1 MTMRKKTAQQ
11 RDTCVDKESTD
22 KHKKITYRMDAA
34 GKLFHTVTSPK
45 IPCVYRLWAT
55 MKHEVRREA
64 LQKALEN
71 ILPRFPY
78 YQVMVAKGFIW
89 NKWRKVNQIPKVRP
103 ELEYPCQ
110 FIPLRDKNT
119 FPYRIISNRNQIII
133 EFNHSLTDGT
143 GALIFLKSLVAEYLS
158 LSGLIVSDWG
168 DLFRTGQD
176 FDSEETE
183 YAYRKNFKIGIP
195 KLPKIYKAFHLPH
208 ERMKIGVSY
217 VTNGKVNVH
226 DVLALSKKYKVTF
239 TELLTAVYID
249 TLQEIM
255 FEISANK
262 KRKNIKPIRIMV
274 PINVRNILPSKTMR
288 NFTTFLGPG
297 VDPRLGKYSF
307 KEIIEHV
314 HHFKNMQLNEKY
326 QIQQISFYVSIE
338 INPFV
343 GIIPNFIKRMFI
355 RPLYK
360 QMGESLFSAF
370 LTNLGQAKMPE
381 DFINEIIDFQVL
393 PMYHPYFKSGCG
405 LLTTHDSLN
414 INFVR
419 NIKENI
425 VEEKFFDKLKE
436 LGLEVQ
442 VTELF
447 T

>member
-1 MTMRKKTAQQ
+1 MTKKDETLHQ
-11 RDTCVDKESTD
+11 RDFCMQLDST
-22 KHKKITYRMDAA
+22 KKRKKITCRMDAA

-45 IPCVYRLWAT
+45 IPCVYRLWVT
-55 MKHEVRREA
+55 MKHVVRREA

-71 ILPRFPY
+71 IMPRFPY

-89 NKWRKVNQIPKVRP
+89 NKWKKVNQIPKVRP

-110 FIPLRDKNT
+110 YIPIRDRNT
-119 FPYRIISNRNQIII
+119 FPYRIINNQNQIII

-143 GALIFLKSLVAEYLS
+143 GALIFLKSLVAEYLT
-158 LSGLIVSDWG
+158 LSGITVEDWG
-168 DLFRTGQD
+168 DIFRPDQKPKP
-176 FDSEETE
+176 EEME

-195 KLPKIYKAFHLPH
+195 KLPKIYKAYHIPFV
-208 ERMKIGVSY
+208 RMKTGISY
-217 VTNGKVNVH
+217 VTNGKMDVR
-226 DVLALSKKYKVTF
+226 DVLTLSRKHKVTL

-255 FEISANK
+255 FETPS
-262 KRKNIKPIRIMV
+262 KRRKIRPIRIMV
-274 PINVRNILPSKTMR
+274 PINVRNLLPSKTMR

-297 VDPRLGKYSF
+297 VDPRLGRFSF
-307 KEIIEHV
+307 EEIIAQV
-314 HHFKNMQLNEKY
+314 HHFKNMQVNEKY
-326 QIQQISFYVSIE
+326 QTQQISFYVSIE

-360 QMGESLFSAF
+360 QMGESLFSSF
-370 LTNLGQAKMPE
+370 LTNLGQTKMPKE
-381 DFINEIIDFQVL
+381 FNDEIIDFQVL
-393 PMYHPYFKSGCG
+393 PMYHPYFKSGLG
-405 LLTTHDSLN
+405 LLTTNNFLN

-425 VEEKFFDKLKE
+425 VEEKFFNKLRE

-442 VTELF
+442 ITELF
-447 T
+447 PR

>member
-1 MTMRKKTAQQ
+1 MTKKKGMEHQKNLCMDFVTNDKRKKVI
-11 RDTCVDKESTD
+11 C
-22 KHKKITYRMDAA
+22 RMDAA

-55 MKHEVRREA
+55 LKHEVRREA

-71 ILPRFPY
+71 IMPRFPY

-89 NKWRKVNQIPKVRP
+89 NKWRKVKQIPRVRP

-110 FIPLRDKNT
+110 YIPIREKNT
-119 FPYRIISNRNQIII
+119 FPYRIINNSNQIII

-158 LSGLIVSDWG
+158 LSGLTVTDWG
-168 DLFRTGQD
+168 DIFRPEQKVD
-176 FDSEETE
+176 FNEME
-183 YAYRKNFKIGIP
+183 YAYRENFKIGIP
-195 KLPKIYKAFHLPH
+195 KLPKIYKAFHLPF
-208 ERMKIGVSY
+208 ERMKIGISY
-217 VTNGKVNVH
+217 VTNGKMNVH
-226 DVLALSKKYKVTF
+226 DILNLSKIYKVTL
-239 TELLTAVYID
+239 TEFLTAVYID
-249 TLQEIM
+249 VLQEIM
-255 FEISANK
+255 FETPT
-262 KRKNIKPIRIMV
+262 KRKRNKILPIRIMV
-274 PINVRNILPSKTMR
+274 PINVRNLLPSKTMR

-297 VDPRLGKYSF
+297 VDSRLGKFSF
-307 KEIIEHV
+307 EEIIEQV
-314 HHFKNMQLNEKY
+314 HHFKNMQVNEKY
-326 QIQQISFYVSIE
+326 QIQQISFYVGIE
-338 INPFV
+338 INPFI
-343 GIIPNFIKRMFI
+343 GMIPNFIKRMFI

-370 LTNLGQAKMPE
+370 LTNLGKINMPIE
-381 DFINEIIDFQVL
+381 FKNEIIDFQVL

-405 LLTTHDSLN
+405 LLTTYDSFS

-425 VEEKFFDKLKE
+425 VEEKFFDKLKK